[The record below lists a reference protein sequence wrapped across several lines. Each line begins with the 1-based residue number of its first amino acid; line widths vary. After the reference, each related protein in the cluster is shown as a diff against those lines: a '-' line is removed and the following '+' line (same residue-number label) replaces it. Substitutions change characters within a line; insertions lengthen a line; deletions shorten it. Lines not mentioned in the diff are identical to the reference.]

1 MKSIAVAVILSVFL
15 AAPAAFCVSDPPTG
29 VIRVTK
35 ADPGSDRKASIFDH
49 ENHQAYKCVTCHH
62 TLEDGGDIQKCATCH
77 PIFHHTNHEGM
88 DCKECHE
95 SWEMSRDIKECGDC
109 HTDDERVEKS
119 GTPNII
125 RVSHR
130 ALCKRCHR
138 ELEIAGKPT
147 GPTNPCTSCHKED

>member
-1 MKSIAVAVILSVFL
+1 MKSISVAVILFVCL
-15 AAPAAFCVSDPPTG
+15 TATAAFCVTEPPSG

-35 ADPGSDRKASIFDH
+35 ADPSSARKASIFVH
-49 ENHQAYKCVTCHH
+49 EKHHAYKCETCHH
-62 TLEDGGDIQKCATCH
+62 TWDGGEIERCATCH

-88 DCKECHE
+88 DCKECHK
-95 SWEMSRDIKECGDC
+95 SWEMSRDVKECGDC

-147 GPTNPCTSCHKED
+147 GPTSPCTSCHKAD